1 MINNYLDGHNGAIYC
16 LDFSKDGNYL
26 ITGSTDK
33 SVIIWDLKT
42 NKIAK

>member
-1 MINNYLDGHNGAIYC
+1 MVNNYLDGHDDAIDC

-26 ITGSTDK
+26 ITGSRDK

-42 NKIAK
+42 NKISK